1 MLLGF
6 SQRDLYLLDLLDHNL
21 LPLLKV
27 VDELLDDIGVIVEAA
42 YQAHLALDIGHPLL
56 DASVV
61 RSNPLDALLQLH
73 LAGGEIVLNLL
84 RLLCFRYIR
93 LFEVFNVIKSI
104 CNL

>member
-6 SQRDLYLLDLLDHNL
+6 SQCELDLLHLLDHNL

-42 YQAHLALDIGHPLL
+42 YQAYLALNIGHPLL

-61 RSNPLDALLQLH
+61 RSNPLDALLQLP
-73 LAGGEIVLNLL
+73 LAGGEIVLHLL
-84 RLLCFRYIR
+84 RLLCFRDIR